1 MAKQSWTY
9 RRNKRGSNG
18 LTEINLCTNYDSFIP
33 LSFIHFGIPYNFN
46 STLQQTREISWS
58 IEILLSL
65 KYSRM
70 VVLMVVCC
78 RCRQPLDTNGC
89 VSALMNVTFYA
100 KMVIECDRRVN
111 ECGLNKINVVLR

>member
-9 RRNKRGSNG
+9 WRNKRGSNG
-18 LTEINLCTNYDSFIP
+18 LTEISLCTNYDSFIS

-46 STLQQTREISWS
+46 STLQQTGEISCP

-70 VVLMVVCC
+70 VLMVVCC
-78 RCRQPLDTNGC
+78 RYRMALDTNGC
-89 VSALMNVTFYA
+89 VSTLMNVNA
-100 KMVIECDRRVN
+100 KMVIECDRSVN
-111 ECGLNKINVVLR
+111 ECRWNKMNVVLR